1 MKLLPAR
8 RKAMQSE
15 NLLLVLGDWVERG
28 WIRSL
33 DLALARFL
41 KEQQSNVSDGV
52 LLAAALASHQLGRGH
67 ICLDLRAA
75 LADPD
80 AALSLPPEGDETQSS
95 KPLELLSGM
104 ILETWEQNLSASSLV
119 AAGAG
124 NTPLV
129 LSSGRLYLR
138 RYWQYTQQVAQ
149 GILQRIAKPLG
160 GVGFLPENLIN
171 RLDDLFKTLR
181 SPEELAKTE
190 IHWQSVAAAIAA
202 ASAFTVISGGP
213 GTGKTTTV
221 VQLLVLLQ
229 GLALEQGQN
238 LRICLAAPTGK
249 AAARLTESIG
259 RAVSRLPS
267 NIQNRLPIKATT
279 LHRLLGSRPD
289 SRLFVHNLQNP
300 LHVDLLIVDEASMI
314 DLEMMAALLGALPP
328 RARLVLLGDKDQLAS
343 VEAGSVLGDICSN
356 AEQVDYLPA
365 TLAWLEKNTGYCL
378 KDFAGKVEPA
388 SCRPVEPSSRLP
400 VESASCRLGSE
411 LDQHVVVLRRSH
423 RFGKDSG
430 IGELARAVNAG
441 DTEKVAAIWSKGF
454 GDIAQ
459 LNVQSL
465 DDENFARLVLDGNP
479 GAFART
485 GSSNTP
491 VGYRAYLECV
501 KAGPPEYPGTPPT
514 PKLEDDW
521 LRAVLNAFGRFQ
533 LLAAV
538 RKGRWGVEGLN
549 EKTAKILF
557 RAGLTRATDGWYP
570 GRPVLVTRNDYSLE
584 LMNGDVGIV
593 LPVTDDR
600 SAGQKVLKV
609 VFPMAGGALKKVLP
623 SRLSDIE
630 TVYAMTVH
638 KSQGSEFEH
647 TAMVLPDAMNPVLTR
662 ELVYT
667 GITRASD
674 WFTLVSPHMD
684 LLEQAVLRRTHRA
697 SGLGELL

>member
-1 MKLLPAR
+1 
-8 RKAMQSE
+8 MQSE

-28 WIRSL
+28 WIRYL
-33 DLALARFL
+33 DLALVRFL
-41 KEQQSNVSDGV
+41 KEQQSKVSDGV

-104 ILETWEQNLSASSLV
+104 TLETWEQSLSASSLV
-119 AAGAG
+119 AAGSG

-149 GILQRIAKPLG
+149 GILQRIAKPLDR
-160 GVGFLPENLIN
+160 VEFLPENLIN
-171 RLDDLFKTLR
+171 RLDDLFKPLR

-190 IHWQSVAAAIAA
+190 IHWQSIAAAIAA

-259 RAVSRLPS
+259 IAVSRLPS
-267 NIQNRLPIKATT
+267 DIQSRLPIKAST

-289 SRLFVHNLQNP
+289 SRLFVHNSQNP

-356 AEQVDYLPA
+356 AEQADYLPA

-378 KDFAGKVEPA
+378 KGFAGNVEPA
-388 SCRPVEPSSRLP
+388 SCR
-400 VESASCRLGSE
+400 LGAE

-465 DDENFARLVLDGNP
+465 DDENFARLVLNGNP

-485 GSSNTP
+485 GSSNAP
-491 VGYRAYLECV
+491 AGYRAYLECV

-514 PKLEDDW
+514 LELEDDW

-538 RKGRWGVEGLN
+538 RRGRWGVEGLN

-600 SAGQKVLKV
+600 STGQKVLRV
-609 VFPMAGGALKKVLP
+609 VFPMAGGALKRVLP

-647 TAMVLPDAMNPVLTR
+647 TAMVLPDTMNPVLTR

-667 GITRASD
+667 GITRARD
-674 WFTLVSPHMD
+674 WFTLVSPRMN

-697 SGLGELL
+697 SGLGELLRRPIYQNI

>member
-1 MKLLPAR
+1 
-8 RKAMQSE
+8 MQSE
-15 NLLLVLGDWVERG
+15 NLLLVLGDWVEWG
-28 WIRSL
+28 WIRAL
-33 DLALARFL
+33 DLSLVRFL
-41 KEQQSNVSDGV
+41 KEQQSNVSDVV

-80 AALSLPPEGDETQSS
+80 AALSLPPEGDETQFS

-104 ILETWEQNLSASSLV
+104 TLETWEQSLSASSLV
-119 AAGAG
+119 AAGSG

-149 GILQRIAKPLG
+149 DILQRIAKPLDR
-160 GVGFLPENLIN
+160 VGFLPENLIN
-171 RLDDLFKTLR
+171 RLDDLFKPLR

-190 IHWQSVAAAIAA
+190 IHWQSIAAAIAA

-259 RAVSRLPS
+259 IAVSRLPS
-267 NIQNRLPIKATT
+267 DIQCRLPIKATT

-289 SRLFVHNLQNP
+289 SRLFVHNSQNP

-356 AEQVDYLPA
+356 AEHADYLPA

-378 KDFAGKVEPA
+378 KGFAGKVQPFTVL
-388 SCRPVEPSSRLP
+388 RSRSTVNGKRLLP
-400 VESASCRLGSE
+400 RLGAE

-459 LNVQSL
+459 LNTQSL

-479 GAFART
+479 GAFARA

-491 VGYRAYLECV
+491 AGYRAYLERV
-501 KAGPPEYPGTPPT
+501 KAGPENSGTMPT
-514 PKLEDDW
+514 LELEDDW
-521 LRAVLNAFGRFQ
+521 LRLVLNDFGRFQ

-538 RKGRWGVEGLN
+538 RRGRWGVEGLN

-570 GRPVLVTRNDYSLE
+570 GRPVLVTRNDYNLG

-593 LPVTDDR
+593 LPVADDR
-600 SAGQKVLKV
+600 SAGQKVLRV
-609 VFPMAGGALKKVLP
+609 VFPMAGGALKRVLP

-667 GITRASD
+667 GITRARD
-674 WFTLVSPHMD
+674 WFTLVSPRMD
-684 LLEQAVLRRTHRA
+684 LLEQAVLRCTHRA
-697 SGLGELL
+697 SGLGELLRCPIYQNI

>member
-1 MKLLPAR
+1 
-8 RKAMQSE
+8 MQSE

-28 WIRSL
+28 WIRAL
-33 DLALARFL
+33 DLAFVSFL
-41 KEQQSNVSDGV
+41 NEQQSNVSDWV

-80 AALSLPPEGDETQSS
+80 AALSLPPEGEETQSS

-104 ILETWEQNLSASSLV
+104 TLETWEQNLSASSLV
-119 AAGAG
+119 AAGTG

-138 RYWQYTQQVAQ
+138 RYWRYTQQVAQ

-171 RLDDLFKTLR
+171 RLDDLFKPLR

-190 IHWQSVAAAIAA
+190 IHWQSIAAAIAA

-259 RAVSRLPS
+259 IAVSRLPS
-267 NIQNRLPIKATT
+267 DIQNRLPIKATT

-289 SRLFVHNLQNP
+289 SRLFVHNSQNP

-328 RARLVLLGDKDQLAS
+328 KARLVLLGDKDQLAS

-356 AEQVDYLPA
+356 AEQADYLPA

-378 KDFAGKVEPA
+378 KSFTGKVE
-388 SCRPVEPSSRLP
+388 
-400 VESASCRLGSE
+400 SAGCRLGAE

-479 GAFART
+479 GAFTRA

-491 VGYRAYLECV
+491 AGYRAYLECV

-514 PKLEDDW
+514 LELENDW
-521 LRAVLNAFGRFQ
+521 LRAVLKAFGRFQ
-533 LLAAV
+533 LIAAV

-600 SAGQKVLKV
+600 RAGQKVLRV
-609 VFPMAGGALKKVLP
+609 VFPMAGGALKRVLP

-647 TAMVLPDAMNPVLTR
+647 TAMVLPDTMNPVLTR

-667 GITRASD
+667 GITRARD
-674 WFTLVSPHMD
+674 WFTLVSSRMD

-697 SGLGELL
+697 SGLGELLRCPICQNI

>member
-1 MKLLPAR
+1 
-8 RKAMQSE
+8 MQSE

-33 DLALARFL
+33 DLSLVRFL
-41 KEQQSNVSDGV
+41 KEQQSNVSGGV

-104 ILETWEQNLSASSLV
+104 TLETWEQSLSASSLV
-119 AAGAG
+119 AAGSG

-171 RLDDLFKTLR
+171 RLDDLFKPLR

-190 IHWQSVAAAIAA
+190 IHWQTIAAAIAA
-202 ASAFTVISGGP
+202 TSAFTVISGGP

-229 GLALEQGQN
+229 ELALEQGQN

-267 NIQNRLPIKATT
+267 DIQNRLPIKATT

-289 SRLFVHNLQNP
+289 SRLFVHNSQNP

-314 DLEMMAALLGALPP
+314 DLEMMAAVLGALPP
-328 RARLVLLGDKDQLAS
+328 KARLVLLGDKDQLAS

-356 AEQVDYLPA
+356 AEQADYLPA

-378 KDFAGKVEPA
+378 KSFAGKVLPFTVH
-388 SCRPVEPSSRLP
+388 RSRSTVNDKRLFP
-400 VESASCRLGSE
+400 RLGSE

-441 DTEKVAAIWSKGF
+441 DTEKLAALWSKGF
-454 GDIAQ
+454 GDITQ
-459 LNVQSL
+459 LNIQSL

-485 GSSNTP
+485 GSSNAP
-491 VGYRAYLECV
+491 AGYRAYLECV
-501 KAGPPEYPGTPPT
+501 KAGPPEYHGTLPT
-514 PKLEDDW
+514 LELEDDW

-593 LPVTDDR
+593 LPVADDR
-600 SAGQKVLKV
+600 GAGQKVLRV
-609 VFPMAGGALKKVLP
+609 VFPMAGGALKRVLP

-647 TAMVLPDAMNPVLTR
+647 TAMVLPDTMNPVLTR

-667 GITRASD
+667 GITRARD
-674 WFTLVSPHMD
+674 WFTLVSPRVD

-697 SGLGELL
+697 SGLGELLRRPIYQNI